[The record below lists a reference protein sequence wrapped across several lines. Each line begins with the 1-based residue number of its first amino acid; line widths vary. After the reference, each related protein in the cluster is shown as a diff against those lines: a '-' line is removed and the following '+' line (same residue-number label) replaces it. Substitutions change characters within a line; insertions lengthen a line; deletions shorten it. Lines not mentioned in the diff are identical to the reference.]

1 MRGDDAIDYPEH
13 LARDQRTAGEEK
25 TQQVWKAE
33 HPLAHRLMGKY
44 LIYQKGC
51 ALGHATRPTARAES
65 TSFATKSDQ
74 AFLVA
79 FLAPYPQE
87 SVFKPP
93 ALQVVFEFPLH
104 IARQYPAFLGQLAL
118 YFLITALSYNVF
130 ALMRQLLPGELAQHR
145 AITIRW
151 RLYAIA
157 AKVVKT
163 GRKRSNHDV
172 LSMRINRLLNGVFL
186 PRGTHSEP
194 NIES

>member
-13 LARDQRTAGEEK
+13 LARDHRTAGEEK

-51 ALGHATRPTARAES
+51 ALGHATHPTDRAES

-104 IARQYPAFLGQLAL
+104 IARQYPAFLGQLARRFGFDMCFASSKSNEL
-118 YFLITALSYNVF
+118 VSYSRSDFSLQIRGSCNQSALCHVIGNCK
-130 ALMRQLLPGELAQHR
+130 P
-145 AITIRW
+145 
-151 RLYAIA
+151 
-157 AKVVKT
+157 
-163 GRKRSNHDV
+163 
-172 LSMRINRLLNGVFL
+172 
-186 PRGTHSEP
+186 
-194 NIES
+194 